1 MNAGN
6 AKGYIRFSTGVV
18 VETEFPIN
26 DVIHNALQ
34 NYLFFSVGNS
44 GTQFKQVPNFNG

>member
-6 AKGYIRFSTGVV
+6 AKGYVQFSTGVV
-18 VETEFPIN
+18 HETDFPIN

-34 NYLFFSVGNS
+34 NYLYFSVGNS